1 MAPLWQTD
9 NSSYAIQVQSD
20 GEVRRAPRSAQWGV
34 PGTRRAYQRCWSRPA
49 RLNNPPAVPA
59 PAAAE
64 PDADDDPDDDVP
76 LSQWPTALAAAAAA
90 YKPKPKPAPEPP
102 KACV

>member
-1 MAPLWQTD
+1 MAPLWQLD
-9 NSSYAIQVQSD
+9 NSSTVQVQSD
-20 GEVRRAPRSAQWGV
+20 GEVRRAPRSAQPVGCL
-34 PGTRRAYQRCWSRPA
+34 PGTRRVPPRPA
-49 RLNNPPAVPA
+49 P
-59 PAAAE
+59 AE